1 MTGVTKS
8 ERRFRP
14 ETQASVSVF
23 KADYLFV
30 NSASTPQVQTDHISL
45 WTVKMKWNLRSEV
58 IITWPLVLHLAETER
73 RTFIE
78 GEYSIINT
86 QLKSKFS
93 KRHAYTKSVLNV
105 KQMSRCYSHR
115 VPWKRTKALTVWPV
129 ETVLVFLNFEWPR
142 QKTLSN

>member
-8 ERRFRP
+8 ERP
-14 ETQASVSVF
+14 EIQASVSVF
-23 KADYLFV
+23 KAGYLLV

-45 WTVKMKWNLRSEV
+45 WPVKMKWNLRSEV
-58 IITWPLVLHLAETER
+58 IITWPLVLHLTETER

-86 QLKSKFS
+86 WLTIKFS
-93 KRHAYTKSVLNV
+93 KRHAYTQYFVLDV
-105 KQMSRCYSHR
+105 KQMSRCCTHR
-115 VPWKRTKALTVWPV
+115 VPWKTTKALIVWPV

-142 QKTLSN
+142 QKTSDN